1 MTEQPLDPHAA
12 AHVYTAG
19 HPLQEARAALII
31 LHGRGDAGHKI
42 IGLTNFLD
50 TWRYAIFAPN
60 AVGQSWYPQRFIR
73 PIEENEPHLSSAL
86 NLISRVI
93 ERINNAGIPTERI
106 VMSGFSQGA
115 CLAAEYVARHPRRYG
130 GLAVL
135 SGGLIGQT
143 IDRSHYPADAD
154 LAGTP
159 VLVGCGNVD
168 FHIPVERVRETSEIL
183 RQMGGTVTERIYP
196 GMDHSI
202 NEEELSLFNAM
213 LREV

>member
-1 MTEQPLDPHAA
+1 MTEQRPDPHAA
-12 AHVYTAG
+12 AQVYTAG
-19 HPLQEARAALII
+19 QSLQDARAALII
-31 LHGRGDAGHKI
+31 LHGRGGAGPEI

-50 TWRYAIFAPN
+50 AGGYAIFAPS

-73 PIEENEPHLSSAL
+73 PVEENEPHLSSAL
-86 NLISRVI
+86 NLISRLI
-93 ERINNAGIPTERI
+93 ERINAAGIPTERI

-143 IDRSHYPADAD
+143 IDRSHYPANAD

-159 VLVGCGNVD
+159 VLVGCSNVD
-168 FHIPVERVRETSEIL
+168 FHIPVERVRETSVIL
-183 RQMGGTVTERIYP
+183 RELGGTVTERIYP
-196 GMDHSI
+196 GMDHTI
-202 NEEELSLFNAM
+202 NEEELSLFSTM